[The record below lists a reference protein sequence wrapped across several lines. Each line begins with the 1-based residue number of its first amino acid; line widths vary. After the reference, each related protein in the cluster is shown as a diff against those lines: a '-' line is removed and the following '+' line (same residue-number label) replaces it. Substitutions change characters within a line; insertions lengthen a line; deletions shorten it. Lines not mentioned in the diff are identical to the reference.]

1 MKVSYKG
8 RRRKGAELEYLI
20 RDKLIE
26 SGIDPNA
33 HRTFMSGGTW
43 LHKGDIYSKALPIHW
58 EAKNQ
63 ETSAPYQWYE
73 QALRDRPTARLTPV
87 VVHKRNRNPA
97 MVFISLDDFI
107 EILKYAQDGGF
118 GKE

>member
-1 MKVSYKG
+1 MSVSPRGK
-8 RRRKGAELEYLI
+8 RRKGAELEYLI

-33 HRTFMSGGTW
+33 RRSIMSGGTW
-43 LHKGDIYSKALPIHW
+43 MWKGDIYSKALPIHW

-63 ETSAPYQWYE
+63 ETTSPYQWYE

-87 VVHKRNRNPA
+87 VVHKRNRSIP

-107 EILKYAQDGGF
+107 EILKYAQIGGF
-118 GKE
+118 GK